1 MSPKHPKKL
10 TIQILLVDDDPHIR
24 LLGQEFLEKLGYDVE
39 TAGEGGEV
47 LEKVQQGQFPD
58 LVILDF
64 QLPGMSGLEVCR
76 QLKTLD
82 PGVKVLV
89 ASGFFSA
96 REIEEL
102 RAGGA
107 VGFLHKPFRLRELRS
122 RIEEILQASS
132 ED

>member
-1 MSPKHPKKL
+1 MSPEYPRKP

-24 LLGQEFLEKLGYDVE
+24 LLGRELLEKLGYVVE

-47 LEKVQQGQFPD
+47 LEKVQQGPFPD

-64 QLPGMSGLEVCR
+64 YLPGMSGLEVFR
-76 QLKTLD
+76 RLKSLD
-82 PGVKVLV
+82 PGAKVLV
-89 ASGFFSA
+89 ASGFSSA

-102 RAGGA
+102 RAEGA
-107 VGFLHKPFRLRELRS
+107 AGFLNKPFRLRELRS

>member
-1 MSPKHPKKL
+1 M
-10 TIQILLVDDDPHIR
+10 IQIFLVDDDPHVR
-24 LLGQEFLEKLGYDVE
+24 SLGRELLEKLGYEVE

-47 LEKVQQGQFPD
+47 LEKIQQGPFPD

-64 QLPGMSGLEVCR
+64 HLPGMSGLEVCR
-76 QLKTLD
+76 RLKTLD
-82 PGVKVLV
+82 PGAKVLM

-107 VGFLHKPFRLRELRS
+107 AGFLNKPFRLRELQS
-122 RIEEILQASS
+122 RIEEILQASP

>member
-1 MSPKHPKKL
+1 MSPEHPKKL

-82 PGVKVLV
+82 PGAKVLV

-102 RAGGA
+102 RAVGA
-107 VGFLHKPFRLRELRS
+107 VGFLHKPFRLRELQS